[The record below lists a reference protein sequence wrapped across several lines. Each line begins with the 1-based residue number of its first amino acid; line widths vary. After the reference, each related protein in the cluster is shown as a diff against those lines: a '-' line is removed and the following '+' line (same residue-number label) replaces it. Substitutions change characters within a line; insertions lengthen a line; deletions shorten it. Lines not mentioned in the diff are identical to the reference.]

1 MEHNWETN
9 KEMKNEEKTWEG
21 CIHWTLVNY
30 TPNQKWDKDIKRKV
44 KQNQTWKVTVDSDSF
59 LKKPVL
65 AFGTDAWITQVSDL
79 HIFRLSESPTNI
91 IFLPLHLF
99 RHKHTILSCP
109 PLNWAHVHVRS
120 PSPRSSQHRVPIK
133 PSKLSQ
139 SQINLI
145 PFDMKLPWKK
155 K

>member
-65 AFGTDAWITQVSDL
+65 AFGTDAWIIQDSDSHML
-79 HIFRLSESPTNI
+79 RLSESPTNI
-91 IFLPLHLF
+91 IFLPLQLF
-99 RHKHTILSCP
+99 RKAAPSNLHQKNRSDIYKKVIYQTLSRRIL
-109 PLNWAHVHVRS
+109 LVIS
-120 PSPRSSQHRVPIK
+120 PYSLAENNRGV
-133 PSKLSQ
+133 
-139 SQINLI
+139 
-145 PFDMKLPWKK
+145 KK
-155 K
+155 KQIE